1 MEEGGIGDHTEMP
14 WSCTAHKIARL
25 LWHFQ
30 KFASTYLYLYVFKYI
45 NTFFF
50 FLKGGGG
57 STYLRHLPTQKV
69 YKYLLS
75 FKVVA
80 QNAVRSF
87 DIYTQ
92 LCQICQ
98 DVFMPKC

>member
-1 MEEGGIGDHTEMP
+1 M
-14 WSCTAHKIARL
+14 
-25 LWHFQ
+25 
-30 KFASTYLYLYVFKYI
+30 STYLYLYVCKYTYI
-45 NTFFF
+45 LSFFF
-50 FLKGGGG
+50 GGGG
-57 STYLRHLPTQKV
+57 WYLFEAEGLPTHPTYPEGL
-69 YKYLLS
+69 YKHLLS

-80 QNAVRSF
+80 QNAVCLF